1 MVDAVE
7 EAASKKNL
15 HICKMLVG
23 VNDMSFN
30 EVINICMLDHLMFL
44 QAEDS

>member
-23 VNDMSFN
+23 VVVAKDR
-30 EVINICMLDHLMFL
+30 
-44 QAEDS
+44 Q